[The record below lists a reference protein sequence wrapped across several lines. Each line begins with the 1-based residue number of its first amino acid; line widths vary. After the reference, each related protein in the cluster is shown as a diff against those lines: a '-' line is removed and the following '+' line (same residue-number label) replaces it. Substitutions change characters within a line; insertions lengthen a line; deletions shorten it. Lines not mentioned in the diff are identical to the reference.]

1 LQDIPALIIVI
12 IIVTSPLR
20 KTQNVTFVT
29 PNTEKQQGIF
39 VIPHKTVD
47 DFTGFVI
54 IMKKGRGFDVQAVP
68 NRTVCCPSKADGTG
82 TGGDHGQCPV

>member
-29 PNTEKQQGIF
+29 PYTEKPKVIF
-39 VIPHKTVD
+39 VIAHKKVD

-54 IMKKGRGFDVQAVP
+54 IIAEGRGSDVQAVP